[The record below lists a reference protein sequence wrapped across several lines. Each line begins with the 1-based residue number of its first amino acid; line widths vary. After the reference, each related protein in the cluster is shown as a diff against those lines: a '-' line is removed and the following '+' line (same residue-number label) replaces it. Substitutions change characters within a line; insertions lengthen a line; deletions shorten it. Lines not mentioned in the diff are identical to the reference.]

1 MSVVIQAQRLR
12 SEMDRRG
19 LSARELARVAGLSA
33 PTVCTALAG
42 RPIAQ
47 RSLQLI
53 AETLSRIPP
62 NTVADTLLGVAI
74 EGLGE

>member
-1 MSVVIQAQRLR
+1 MSVVIQANRLR
-12 SEMDRRG
+12 SEMERRG

-42 RPIAQ
+42 RPIAM

-62 NTVADTLLGVAI
+62 STVADALLGVAGG
-74 EGLGE
+74 GLGE